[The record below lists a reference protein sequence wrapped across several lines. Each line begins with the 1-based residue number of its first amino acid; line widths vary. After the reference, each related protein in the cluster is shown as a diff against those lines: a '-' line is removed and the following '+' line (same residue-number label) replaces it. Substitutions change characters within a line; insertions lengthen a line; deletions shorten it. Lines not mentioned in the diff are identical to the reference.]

1 MMSMSATA
9 KDPKKYTEAEFKQPE
24 KHEPYSNIT
33 QEKIILAQLKKTN
46 PEAYKLLKN
55 YAIK

>member
-1 MMSMSATA
+1 MTMSASL
-9 KDPKKYTEAEFKQPE
+9 KDPKKYSDAEFKQQGKP
-24 KHEPYSNIT
+24 EPYSNIT
-33 QEKIILAQLKKTN
+33 QEKVILAQLKKTN